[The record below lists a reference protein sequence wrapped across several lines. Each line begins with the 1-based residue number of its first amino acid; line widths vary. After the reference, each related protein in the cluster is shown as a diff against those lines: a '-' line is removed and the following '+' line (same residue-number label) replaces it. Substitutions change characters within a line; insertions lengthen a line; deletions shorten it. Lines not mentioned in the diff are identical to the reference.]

1 MVDDR
6 LVICVRIDGR
16 DGCICVVLVQKRSE
30 GGQLEC
36 NITLTSWLW
45 MDLINI
51 YTLAL
56 IIIFE

>member
-36 NITLTSWLW
+36 NITLTSWLAGFNQY
-45 MDLINI
+45 LHFSTN
-51 YTLAL
+51 YLL
-56 IIIFE
+56 Y